1 MNNSFSILGI
11 SEPIL
16 TALEKMG
23 FESPTEVQKKAI
35 PHVLQQKDVIVVSK
49 TGTGKTAVFG
59 VPMLQ
64 LIDPDAKRPEGLI
77 LTPTRELAVQVDSDI
92 KRMSSHLPHKTTA
105 IYGYHDM
112 KFASLEPT

>member
-59 VPMLQ
+59 VPML
-64 LIDPDAKRPEGLI
+64 LIKGIKKGDQVAI
-77 LTPTRELAVQVDSDI
+77 LLMNCLEWLPIYFGILKAGAIAVPLNFLFTKQS
-92 KRMSSHLPHKTTA
+92 
-105 IYGYHDM
+105 YFY
-112 KFASLEPT
+112 